1 MADRDE
7 IYALAFSEGTRAL
20 DNQAG
25 TLDQARVRSAGVLT
39 TATVAS
45 AFLVEVVLD
54 ADKSERDFLYWG
66 LVLAGSVLYAVLFVL
81 VVGVQLPRFRWKFHM
96 SPAVIVHA
104 YADGDPPASTSETHR
119 ALALFIDENIEHNKS
134 NLNRMHRVLGL
145 SLVLLVLE
153 IAAWAILVART
164 A

>member
-1 MADRDE
+1 M
-7 IYALAFSEGTRAL
+7 
-20 DNQAG
+20 
-25 TLDQARVRSAGVLT
+25 
-39 TATVAS
+39 
-45 AFLVEVVLD
+45 
-54 ADKSERDFLYWG
+54 YWG
-66 LVLAGSVLYAVLFVL
+66 LVFAGAVLYAVLLVL

-119 ALALFIDENIEHNKS
+119 ALALIIDENIKHNTS